1 MTAAVVTGIGI
12 AAPNGLGAEAYW
24 EALLRGD
31 NGVAPLSR
39 YDTSGYPATLAGE
52 IKDFVPEEHI
62 PGRLLPQTDVMTRL
76 SLAAAQWA
84 LDDADVD
91 LDTVPADRRGV
102 VTAATAGGYDFGQ
115 RELQNLWSKGPK
127 HVGAYQSFAWFYAV
141 NTGQI
146 GIRHNM
152 RGPCAAVVADH
163 AGGLDAMA
171 QGRRSLRK
179 GARLMLAGAVDSSLS
194 PFAWAGHLAGGR
206 VARGDDPERAYLPF
220 DEDAAGHV
228 PGEGGAFLVL
238 EDGSAAAER
247 GARAYGEIAGYAA
260 TFDPRPE
267 RGAAACSTGL
277 ERAIRGALTDAGT
290 APDQVGVV
298 FADAAGTADLDRA
311 EADALSAVFGPRG
324 VPVTAPKT
332 LTGRLCSGGAPLDVA
347 TALLALRE
355 GVLPHTAHITKPAF
369 GDRLDLVT
377 GEPRATRADT
387 ALVVARGHGG
397 FNSAL
402 VVRGTAC

>member
-12 AAPNGLGAEAYW
+12 AAPNGLGTEAYW

-31 NGVAPLSR
+31 NGIAPLAR

-52 IKDFVPEEHI
+52 VKGFEPKDHI
-62 PGRLLPQTDVMTRL
+62 PSRLLPQTDVMTRL

-84 LDDADVD
+84 LDDSGVD
-91 LDTVPADRRGV
+91 LDTVPSDRRGV
-102 VTAATAGGYDFGQ
+102 VTGATAGGYDFGQ

-152 RGPCAAVVADH
+152 RGQCAAVVTDH
-163 AGGLDAMA
+163 AGGLDAIA

-179 GARLMLAGAVDSSLS
+179 GARLMLTGAVDSSLS
-194 PFAWAGHLAGGR
+194 PYAWAGHLAGGR
-206 VARGDDPERAYLPF
+206 MTTRDDPERSYLPF
-220 DEDAAGHV
+220 DEDADGYV
-228 PGEGGAFLVL
+228 PGEGGAILVL
-238 EDGSAAAER
+238 EDAEEAAAR
-247 GARAYGEIAGYAA
+247 GADVYGEIAGYAA

-267 RGAAACSTGL
+267 RGAPTPSSGL
-277 ERAIRGALTDAGT
+277 ERAVRGALTDAGLT
-290 APDQVGVV
+290 PDDIGVV
-298 FADAAGTADLDRA
+298 FADAAGTPDLDRA
-311 EADALSAVFGPRG
+311 EAAALTAVFGARG

-332 LTGRLCSGGAPLDVA
+332 LLGRLCSGGAPLDVA

-355 GVLPHTAHITKPAF
+355 GVLPPTAHVTKPAF
-369 GDRLDLVT
+369 GDQLDLVT
-377 GEPRATRADT
+377 GEARTTTADT
-387 ALVVARGHGG
+387 ALVLARGHGG

-402 VVRGTAC
+402 VVRRAQ